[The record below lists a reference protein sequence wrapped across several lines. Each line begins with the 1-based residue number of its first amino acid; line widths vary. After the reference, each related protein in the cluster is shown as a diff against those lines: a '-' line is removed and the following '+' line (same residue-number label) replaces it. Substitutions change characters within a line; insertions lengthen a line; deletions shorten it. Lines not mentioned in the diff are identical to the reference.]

1 MLGEYISCLAKRP
14 GNSDGMS
21 CASNGRTGSRYEAD
35 FVVTAVN
42 DRAGQFV
49 EACIKEHE
57 LFVGH
62 LLDGA
67 NLGDEKPGVRPIRYR
82 EPAAGRDCQER
93 SIGGGLSR

>member
-67 NLGDEKPGVRPIRYR
+67 NLGDEKPGIRPIRY
-82 EPAAGRDCQER
+82 
-93 SIGGGLSR
+93 